1 MHTAKRVLLVFG
13 AAGIVASS
21 VTAGRLG
28 QVIWL
33 LTALVCGAPL
43 IVRVWRDRRAVT
55 APWRL
60 VVLGLAV
67 RLASDVVWAAEDLRH
82 DGAVPFP
89 SWNDAGYLVSY
100 GLLLAGL
107 IRATGGRARTAL
119 LDASIIAAGLA
130 LVDWMFLVHPYL
142 HHADPGGPGAT
153 ALALLYPVCDL
164 VLFATGV
171 RVLFAGA
178 RYSPANRLVL
188 LGLGLLLAANF
199 IFFAHAATGTTRSV
213 DVLDNALWLLSYVAL
228 GLAGLQRTVPGAG
241 ERHTADAHVMSRGR
255 VVMFAVAAVIGPGAF
270 VVQRGASGNDHLFVP
285 ALISATLSLL
295 LVLRLG
301 GVARVAQ
308 RRSAEL
314 DLHAGELE
322 RRGRE
327 LTEALA
333 EREALEHQLRHGA
346 LHDPTTGLANRA
358 LLTQRMEW
366 ALTRADDQGR
376 HALILLDL
384 DRFTDVN
391 DAHGHGF
398 GDEVL
403 VAVTT
408 RLRGV
413 AAPADTL
420 ARLGGDEFALFVE
433 DVDALRAGHLAEH
446 LRAELKAPLMVG
458 ARTVHLTASL
468 ALVHLTPKAAP
479 RDAVADAELALR
491 AAKRAGR
498 DRVTVYRPDLRAAR
512 EAFTRISA
520 GLRHAVDRGE
530 LAVHYQPVVELPSAR
545 IVAVEA
551 LLRWS
556 PPSGPVPPLDFI
568 PVAEETG
575 MIVPIGAWV
584 LEQACRDAKE
594 WHDRHGTSLTVN
606 VSVRQLAEPGFA
618 DQVLRTLARTGL
630 PAEALVLEI
639 TESVFVGVADDAAP
653 LLAALDGLRTHG
665 IRVAI
670 DDFGT
675 GYSSLSY
682 LTQLPVDILKI
693 DRSFVPADAGAA
705 ADDHAFTR
713 AVLQLG
719 TSRRLPAIAEGIETS
734 EQAELL
740 HDLGCRLAQGYHFAR
755 PGPVAQVD
763 AAFLRLNPAL
773 TP

>member
-1 MHTAKRVLLVFG
+1 MLLISG
-13 AAGIVASS
+13 AAGITASA
-21 VTAGRLG
+21 VTDGRLG
-28 QVIWL
+28 RVIWL
-33 LTALVCGAPL
+33 LTALVCASPL
-43 IVRVWRDRRAVT
+43 VARLWRERRRAGG
-55 APWRL
+55 PWRL
-60 VVLGLAV
+60 VAAGFAV
-67 RLASDVVWAAEDLRH
+67 RLGADQVWGAEGLGH
-82 DGAVPFP
+82 GGSVPFP
-89 SWNDAGYLVSY
+89 SWNDIGFLASY
-100 GLLLAGL
+100 GLLITGL
-107 IRATGGRARTAL
+107 IRAAGGRARTAL

-130 LVDWMFLVHPYL
+130 LVDWMMLLHPYL
-142 HHADPGGPGAT
+142 HHAEPGGPAAT

-164 VLFATGV
+164 VLFAAGV

-178 RYSPANRLVL
+178 MRDPANRLVL

-199 IFFAHAATGTTRSV
+199 IFFAHAATGATRSV
-213 DVLDNALWLLSYVAL
+213 AVVDNVLWLLSYLAL
-228 GLAGLQRTVPGAG
+228 GLVGLQRQRPEQQPQV
-241 ERHTADAHVMSRGR
+241 DAEVASRAR
-255 VVMFAVAAVIGPGAF
+255 ILMFAGAAVIGPVAF
-270 VVQRGASGNDHLFVP
+270 VVQRGTAGNDHLYVP
-285 ALISATLSLL
+285 ALLSAALSLL

-301 GVARVAQ
+301 GLARVAQ
-308 RRSAEL
+308 RRSGEL
-314 DLHAGELE
+314 DAHAGELE

-327 LTEALA
+327 LADTLL

-366 ALTRADDQGR
+366 ALTRAEQGR

-391 DAHGHGF
+391 DAHGHAF

-403 VAVTT
+403 VAVTDL
-408 RLRGV
+408 LRQL
-413 AAPADTL
+413 AAPSDTL

-433 DVDALRAGHLAEH
+433 DVEQLRAAHLAEH
-446 LRAELKAPLMVG
+446 LRAELKAPLTVG
-458 ARTVHLTASL
+458 GRTVHLTAS
-468 ALVHLTPKAAP
+468 AGLVHLAAKAAP
-479 RDAVADAELALR
+479 RDAIADAELALR
-491 AAKRAGR
+491 AAKRSGR
-498 DRVTVYRPDLRAAR
+498 DRVSVYRPELRTAR
-512 EAFTRISA
+512 ETFTRISA
-520 GLRHAVDRGE
+520 GLRHAIDRGE

-551 LLRWS
+551 LLRWA

-584 LEQACRDAKE
+584 LEQACRDAKA

-618 DQVLRTLARTGL
+618 EQVLRTLARTGL
-630 PAEALVLEI
+630 PASALVLEI

-653 LLAALDGLRTHG
+653 LLAALDGLRGHG
-665 IRVAI
+665 IRIAI

-693 DRSFVPADAGAA
+693 DRSFVPADPADAAGG
-705 ADDHAFTR
+705 DHAFTR

-719 TSRRLPAIAEGIETS
+719 TSRQLPAIAEGIETQ
-734 EQAELL
+734 EQAQLL
-740 HDLGCRLAQGYHFAR
+740 HDLGCRLAQGYHFAK

>member
-1 MHTAKRVLLVFG
+1 MLVAF
-13 AAGIVASS
+13 AVAGIVASS
-21 VTAGRLG
+21 VTGGRPG
-28 QVIWL
+28 HVMWL
-33 LTALVCGAPL
+33 LTAVVCAAPL
-43 IVRVWRDRRAVT
+43 LVRVWRDRAAT
-55 APWRL
+55 TGPWRL
-60 VVLGLAV
+60 VVLGFGV
-67 RLASDVVWAAEDLRH
+67 RVAADVVWAGEDLRH

-89 SWNDAGYLVSY
+89 SWNDIGYLLSY

-107 IRATGGRARTAL
+107 VRANGGRARTAL
-119 LDASIIAAGLA
+119 LDASVIAAGLA
-130 LVDWMFLVHPYL
+130 LVHWVFLLHPYL

-171 RVLFAGA
+171 RVLFTGA
-178 RYSPANRLVL
+178 WRRPANRLVL
-188 LGLGLLLAANF
+188 AGLGLLLAANF
-199 IFFAHAATGTTRSV
+199 IFFAHAATGATRSV
-213 DVLDNALWLLSYVAL
+213 DTVDNALWLLSYLAL
-228 GLAGLQRTVPGAG
+228 GLAGLQRTVPGPVPAG
-241 ERHTADAHVMSRGR
+241 RADGHVVSCGR
-255 VVMFAVAAVIGPGAF
+255 ISMFGAAAMIGPLALLVPGAA
-270 VVQRGASGNDHLFVP
+270 GGDHLLVP
-285 ALISATLSLL
+285 ALVSAGLSLL

-301 GVARVAQ
+301 GLARVAQ

-314 DLHAGELE
+314 DRHAGELT
-322 RRGRE
+322 RRGEE
-327 LTEALA
+327 LAEALV

-366 ALTRADDQGR
+366 ALTRADDQSR

-391 DAHGHGF
+391 DAYGRAF
-398 GDEVL
+398 GDDAL
-403 VAVTT
+403 VAVTA
-408 RLRGV
+408 RLLAA
-413 AAPADTL
+413 AAPADTV

-433 DVDALRAGHLAEH
+433 DVDPLRAGHLAEH
-446 LRAELKAPLMVG
+446 LRAELKAPLTVG
-458 ARTVHLTASL
+458 ARTVHLTASI

-498 DRVTVYRPDLRAAR
+498 DRVSVYRPELRTAR
-512 EAFTRISA
+512 ETFTRISA
-520 GLRHAVDRGE
+520 GLRHAVERGE

-551 LLRWS
+551 LLRWT
-556 PPSGPVPPLDFI
+556 PPGGSVPPLDFI

-584 LEQACRDAKE
+584 LERACRDAKA

-618 DQVLRTLARTGL
+618 EQVLRTLATTGL
-630 PAEALVLEI
+630 PAGALVLEI

-653 LLAALDGLRTHG
+653 LLAALDGLRAHG

-693 DRSFVPADAGAA
+693 DRSFVPTDTAGSGSG
-705 ADDHAFTR
+705 DDHAFTR

-719 TSRRLPAIAEGIETS
+719 TSRQLPAIAEGIETQD
-734 EQAELL
+734 QARLL

-755 PGPVAQVD
+755 PGPVADVD

-773 TP
+773 TA